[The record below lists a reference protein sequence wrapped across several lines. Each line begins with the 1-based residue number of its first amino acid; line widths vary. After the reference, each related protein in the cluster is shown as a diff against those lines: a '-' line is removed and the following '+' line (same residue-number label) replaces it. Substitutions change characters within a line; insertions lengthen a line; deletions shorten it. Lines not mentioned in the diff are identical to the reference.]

1 MAFKQGNNPLS
12 RKTSPMRTSPFR
24 KEASVS
30 MEDLKKMSAKQDA
43 ESKAQALKLP
53 QIEKPGFDYEMD
65 QDMSYPGGERGRDYD
80 EDGLKDLKKD
90 GMSRKESPFNMEGS
104 KADHE
109 KKMGKKIDDHDWGG
123 HTQTEKHHRKP
134 EGMSRKDA
142 AYFGLGEDD
151 GKARKTKK
159 ADKTAKQIIKMQNK
173 RSSVKN
179 VYLGDPDDLEGEMVR
194 TADKPAGKRE
204 KRKVKKLKKTKEQLG
219 MSRESSP
226 SNASKPEKLV
236 KEEPGA
242 ILKVNTP
249 KVNTP
254 KVRKPRKS
262 VGSVTTLKSEKKV
275 DVKTDK
281 KDIDSKLLTKNT
293 PSKKEPQSRAEKRNI
308 ATKNKADRARKEA
321 SKTNKEGGTIESQAR
336 NRAKAKR
343 LDKRSKRQEGR
354 AERKAVR
361 KDKSLSRSDKR
372 GKIIASREN
381 QNK

>member
-12 RKTSPMRTSPFR
+12 RKTSPMRRSPFR
-24 KEASVS
+24 NEASVS

-90 GMSRKESPFNMEGS
+90 GMSRKE
-104 KADHE
+104 
-109 KKMGKKIDDHDWGG
+109 
-123 HTQTEKHHRKP
+123 
-134 EGMSRKDA
+134 A

-151 GKARKTKK
+151 GTARKTKK
-159 ADKTAKQIIKMQNK
+159 ADKTAKQVIKMQNK

-194 TADKPAGKRE
+194 TADKPASKRE
-204 KRKVKKLKKTKEQLG
+204 KRKIKKLKKTKDQL
-219 MSRESSP
+219 SP
-226 SNASKPEKLV
+226 LNFGPEAIKLAKNNSGKKNAKASK
-236 KEEPGA
+236 
-242 ILKVNTP
+242 IP
-249 KVNTP
+249 K
-254 KVRKPRKS
+254 KS
-262 VGSVTTLKSEKKV
+262 IGSVTTLKSEKKV

-281 KDIDSKLLTKNT
+281 KDIDSKLLTKTT
-293 PSKKEPQSRAEKRNI
+293 PNKKEPQSRAEKRNI
-308 ATKNKADRARKEA
+308 ATKNKADRARKDA
-321 SKTNKEGGTIESQAR
+321 SRTNKEGGTIETQAKA
-336 NRAKAKR
+336 RAKAKR
-343 LDKRSKRQEGR
+343 LDKRAKRQEGR

>member
-12 RKTSPMRTSPFR
+12 RKTSPMRRSPFR

-90 GMSRKESPFNMEGS
+90 GMSRKEA
-104 KADHE
+104 K
-109 KKMGKKIDDHDWGG
+109 
-123 HTQTEKHHRKP
+123 
-134 EGMSRKDA
+134 
-142 AYFGLGEDD
+142 YFGLGEDD

-159 ADKTAKQIIKMQNK
+159 ADKTAKQVIKMQNK

-204 KRKVKKLKKTKEQLG
+204 KRKVKKLNKTKDQLG

-226 SNASKPEKLV
+226 LNATRAERRMSKTK
-236 KEEPGA
+236 
-242 ILKVNTP
+242 
-249 KVNTP
+249 
-254 KVRKPRKS
+254 
-262 VGSVTTLKSEKKV
+262 
-275 DVKTDK
+275 DK
-281 KDIDSKLLTKNT
+281 AAEA
-293 PSKKEPQSRAEKRNI
+293 KKEAGENKSAESN
-308 ATKNKADRARKEA
+308 
-321 SKTNKEGGTIESQAR
+321 QR

-343 LDKRSKRQEGR
+343 LDKRAERQENR
-354 AERKAVR
+354 AVR
-361 KDKSLSRSDKR
+361 KEKRKSKKAKLSKANRGVAVTSVGSVKSSGIKKDVKSSDADIQDSTRAKVKKSL
-372 GKIIASREN
+372 A
-381 QNK
+381 

>member
-12 RKTSPMRTSPFR
+12 RKTSPMRRSPFR

-90 GMSRKESPFNMEGS
+90 GMSRKEA
-104 KADHE
+104 K
-109 KKMGKKIDDHDWGG
+109 
-123 HTQTEKHHRKP
+123 
-134 EGMSRKDA
+134 
-142 AYFGLGEDD
+142 YFGLGEDD

-159 ADKTAKQIIKMQNK
+159 ADKTAKQVIKMQNK

-194 TADKPAGKRE
+194 TADKPAGKKE
-204 KRKVKKLKKTKEQLG
+204 KRKVKKLNKTKDQLG

-226 SNASKPEKLV
+226 LNATRAERRMSKTK
-236 KEEPGA
+236 
-242 ILKVNTP
+242 
-249 KVNTP
+249 
-254 KVRKPRKS
+254 
-262 VGSVTTLKSEKKV
+262 
-275 DVKTDK
+275 DK
-281 KDIDSKLLTKNT
+281 AAEA
-293 PSKKEPQSRAEKRNI
+293 KKEAGENKSAESN
-308 ATKNKADRARKEA
+308 
-321 SKTNKEGGTIESQAR
+321 QR

-343 LDKRSKRQEGR
+343 LDKRAERQENR
-354 AERKAVR
+354 AVR
-361 KDKSLSRSDKR
+361 KEKRKSKKAKLSKANRGVAVTSVGSVKSSGIKKDVKSSDADIQDSTRAKVKKSL
-372 GKIIASREN
+372 A
-381 QNK
+381 

>member
-1 MAFKQGNNPLS
+1 MAFKQGNNPIS
-12 RKTSPMRTSPFR
+12 RKTSPMRKSPFR

-90 GMSRKESPFNMEGS
+90 GMSRKE
-104 KADHE
+104 
-109 KKMGKKIDDHDWGG
+109 
-123 HTQTEKHHRKP
+123 
-134 EGMSRKDA
+134 A

-151 GKARKTKK
+151 GTARKTKK
-159 ADKTAKQIIKMQNK
+159 ADKTAKQVIKMQNK

-194 TADKPAGKRE
+194 TADKPASKRE
-204 KRKVKKLKKTKEQLG
+204 KRKIKKLKKTKDQL
-219 MSRESSP
+219 SP
-226 SNASKPEKLV
+226 LNFGPEAIKLAKNNSGKKNAKASK
-236 KEEPGA
+236 
-242 ILKVNTP
+242 IP
-249 KVNTP
+249 K
-254 KVRKPRKS
+254 KS
-262 VGSVTTLKSEKKV
+262 IGSVTTLKSEKKV

-281 KDIDSKLLTKNT
+281 KDIDSKLLTKTT
-293 PSKKEPQSRAEKRNI
+293 PNKKEPQSRAEKRNI
-308 ATKNKADRARKEA
+308 ATKNKADRARKDA
-321 SKTNKEGGTIESQAR
+321 SRTNKEGGTIETQAKA
-336 NRAKAKR
+336 RAKAKR
-343 LDKRSKRQEGR
+343 LDKRAKRQEGR